1 MHDYNSSARMYW
13 WTVAVAGT
21 LLLAHALFSMASL
34 PTPSML
40 QVALATAFVGAVAF
54 FPVEIPGSKISVA
67 AGEIVIFLVLFL
79 HGAEA
84 AAIVAAV
91 EGAIGAARTSKRWTS
106 WFGTPAMA
114 AIATSISGY
123 GFLAARTAL
132 DRQGQLTGV
141 TMIALLTVFALVY
154 WALCNILPSLVLAL
168 KRSERLNLVSLAKD
182 RSWMAVSHLLGAAIA
197 ANLYYAGATIGL
209 WVLMAVLPLM
219 VISLVSA
226 HFLLRRAQTGN
237 S

>member
-1 MHDYNSSARMYW
+1 MHDYNTSAKIYW
-13 WTVAVAGT
+13 WATAALGFA
-21 LLLAHALFSMASL
+21 LLVRALYVTAPL
-34 PTPSML
+34 PTTSIL
-40 QVALATAFVGAVAF
+40 QVALGAAFVGAVAI
-54 FPVEIPGSKISVA
+54 FPVEIPGTKLSVA

-79 HGAEA
+79 YGAEA
-84 AAIVAAV
+84 AAVVAAV
-91 EGAIGAARTSKRWTS
+91 EGTIGAARTSKRWTS
-106 WFGTPAMA
+106 WLGTPAMA

-141 TMIALLTVFALVY
+141 TMIMLLTVFALVY
-154 WALCNILPSLVLAL
+154 WALCNTLPSLVLAL
-168 KRSERLNLVSLAKD
+168 KRGERLNLVSLEKD

-209 WVLMAVLPLM
+209 WVLMAVLPVM

-226 HFLLRRAQTGN
+226 HFLLRRAQAGN